1 MTKVNKN
8 SFKENVG
15 KVSIDSFRINIPI
28 ELVKIINSNLT
39 DKLTTYT
46 INSNTHEILTEKE
59 LKENSIIG
67 KVGGDLKFKFNID
80 NSFGNTKVVVL
91 INSKHICSD
100 YFSGITQDNIREVYN
115 KIIACKVIET
125 PFNTFV
131 NSPIVDVDFKKD
143 TVIGYDDY
151 HKSLSV
157 IKECGKLSK
166 YKDDGC
172 LPFANGI
179 QFSHRKTTKFLSK
192 PFFKIYHKEIEL
204 NQISFDF
211 SNKYLKGIDYVNGVR
226 IECTVKNKKHFQSLD
241 VKDNSLKTV
250 LSLSNE
256 VKDNFI
262 SEIVKKHL
270 SKREMTKPKKNL
282 GLNPSQQIL
291 FDYVNLLLNN
301 GNSID
306 GAITYILNPFSGVTK
321 HRKKKELEYV
331 YESFIMGTIAEK
343 RSIKMNSFFDSL
355 GWN

>member
-8 SFKENVG
+8 SFKENIG

-28 ELVKIINSNLT
+28 EKVNIIDTNLT

-46 INSNTHEILTEKE
+46 INSNTQEVITEKE
-59 LKENSIIG
+59 IKQNSLVRNIKG
-67 KVGGDLKFKFNID
+67 SKFRFNID
-80 NSFGNTKVVVL
+80 NSFSNTNVVVL
-91 INSKHICSD
+91 INSKQLCSN
-100 YFSGITQDNIREVYN
+100 YFDGINKHNIKEVYSN
-115 KIIACKVIET
+115 LIECKVIEL
-125 PFNTFV
+125 PFDTFI
-131 NSPIVDVDFKKD
+131 NQSIVDVDFKKD

-157 IKECGKLSK
+157 IKDCSKLSK

-172 LPFANGI
+172 ILYANGI
-179 QFSHRKTTKFLSK
+179 EFSTRETSKYLSN
-192 PFFKIYHKEIEL
+192 PFFKVYHKEIEL
-204 NQISFDF
+204 NQNSSEF
-211 SNKYLKGIDYVNGVR
+211 SNKHLKGIDYTNGVR
-226 IECTVKNKKHFQSLD
+226 IECTAKNKKHFQSLG

-256 VKDNFI
+256 FKDNLI

-306 GAITYILNPFSGVTK
+306 GAMTYILNPFSGVTK
-321 HRKKKELEYV
+321 HRKKRELEYV

-343 RSIKMNSFFDSL
+343 RSVKMNSFFDSL